1 MEKSILSSERVT
13 LQVDSVYLERI
24 IREEARALLIEER
37 AKQNQQYDGKDF
49 DSKYMTRVEFLKY
62 TKMSWNTIQKDFFYD
77 DDFKPFRTL
86 VNNKWRFDRV
96 EATAYFDRWLE
107 MNKLA

>member
-1 MEKSILSSERVT
+1 
-13 LQVDSVYLERI
+13 
-24 IREEARALLIEER
+24 
-37 AKQNQQYDGKDF
+37 
-49 DSKYMTRVEFLKY
+49 MTRMEFLKY

-96 EATAYFDRWLE
+96 EATAYFDKWLKA
-107 MNKLA
+107 NKLA